1 MQRVGWIFS
10 ASTAEER
17 DYILSSSEILA
28 MAALQAAGGQHFV
41 TAVVSVVTDE
51 DGAHSV
57 HFEAFQCSDQAVKLF
72 SEGWFVPSDDPKFVA
87 TSPDKEVAIVA
98 VRGASN
104 AHAWVSTL

>member
-17 DYILSSSEILA
+17 DYILSSSEIVA

-57 HFEAFQCSDQAVKLF
+57 HFEAFQCSDQAVKLYT
-72 SEGWFVPSDDPKFVA
+72 EGWFVPSDDPKFVA

-98 VRGASN
+98 VRLHMHVHICGC
-104 AHAWVSTL
+104 LF